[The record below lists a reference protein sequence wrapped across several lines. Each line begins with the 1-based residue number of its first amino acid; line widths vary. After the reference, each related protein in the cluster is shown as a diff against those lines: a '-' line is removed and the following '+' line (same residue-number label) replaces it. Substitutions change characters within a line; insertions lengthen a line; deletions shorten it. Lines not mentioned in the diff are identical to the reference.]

1 MEKVKCDLEK
11 TIDAIAKQ
19 TKNLSWDDISE
30 ALKLDEE
37 RADSVSQLSFVGR
50 LISRRTLS
58 SQVFHPITCS
68 GWRFGKEFK
77 IDNVGQNWFLFTF
90 SSLLNKERILK
101 QTPWNFKG
109 SLRVL
114 KEWKSYST
122 INDIDLSTALF
133 WVQIH
138 RLPLRGLERENV
150 TMIGSKIGEVKAVQ

>member
-1 MEKVKCDLEK
+1 MEKAECDLKK

-19 TKNLSWDDISE
+19 TKNLSWDDISK

-50 LISRRTLS
+50 LISRRILS
-58 SQVFHPITCS
+58 SQVFHPVTHS

-114 KEWKSYST
+114 KEWNS
-122 INDIDLSTALF
+122 DLSTTLF

-138 RLPLRGLERENV
+138 GLPLKGLERENA
-150 TMIGSKIGEVKAVQ
+150 TMIGSKISEVKAVQ